1 MKPKIAFFDFA
12 SCEGCQLAIL
22 NCEDALLDLLERVE
36 IVEFR
41 EALSEKAPRYD
52 IAFIEGSIHREEDAD
67 RLRDIR
73 ERSKV
78 VVALGAC
85 ACIGNVQARSNA
97 TAPAVN
103 LARVYGEE
111 ARDRVQTD
119 PDHWGLWAHTRV
131 RPISDVVEV
140 DYYLRGCPVVPTEFV
155 KLVTA
160 LIAGSTPR
168 FPRAPVCTEC
178 KRAGNLCVFAQGET
192 CMGQIT
198 WAGCDAVCVTQ
209 GYRCD
214 GCRGI
219 LPGANVEAHR
229 DLLRDNG
236 LDDAAIDSRYDLFC
250 ASQRTAS
257 RPKAKVAPKQSTL
270 AGRPTPGGRAS

>member
-22 NCEDALLDLLERVE
+22 NVEDALLDLLERVD

-73 ERSKV
+73 ARSRV
-78 VVALGAC
+78 LVALGAC
-85 ACIGNVQARSNA
+85 AAIGNVQARSNA

-119 PDHWGLWAHTRV
+119 PDHWPLWAHTRV

-140 DYYLRGCPVVPTEFV
+140 DYYLRGCPVVPAEFV

-160 LIAGSTPR
+160 LIAGSEPR
-168 FPRAPVCTEC
+168 FAREPVCTEC
-178 KRAGNLCVFAQGET
+178 KRAGNLCVFARGET
-192 CMGQIT
+192 CLGQVT
-198 WAGCDAVCVTQ
+198 WAGCGAICVTQ

-214 GCRGI
+214 GCRGL
-219 LPGANVEAHR
+219 LPGANLEAHR
-229 DLLRDNG
+229 QILRDAG
-236 LDDAAIDSRYDLFC
+236 LDDATIDDRYDLFC
-250 ASQRTAS
+250 SAQRQPQQ
-257 RPKAKVAPKQSTL
+257 RRG
-270 AGRPTPGGRAS
+270 AGPGGHAR